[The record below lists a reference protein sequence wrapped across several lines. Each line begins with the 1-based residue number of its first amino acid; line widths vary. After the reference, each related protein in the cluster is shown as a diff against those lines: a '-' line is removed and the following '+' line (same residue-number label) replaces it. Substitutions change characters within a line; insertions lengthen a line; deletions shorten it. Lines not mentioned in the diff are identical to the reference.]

1 VKMGSRES
9 EERKRETFFVFGF
22 FECDKEKNE
31 SFGFFLLVF
40 FFEIRSLFF
49 RGGLSFSYK

>member
-1 VKMGSRES
+1 MKMGSRES

-40 FFEIRSLFF
+40 FFETRSLFF